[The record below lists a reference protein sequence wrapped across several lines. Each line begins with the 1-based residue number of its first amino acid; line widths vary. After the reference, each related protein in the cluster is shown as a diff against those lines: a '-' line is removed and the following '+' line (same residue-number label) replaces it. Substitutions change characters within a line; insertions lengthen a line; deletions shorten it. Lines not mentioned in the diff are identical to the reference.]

1 MVGIDISTCLCECP
15 FMSDRLNTTL
25 YTYFVYLLKF
35 FYEILSCVE
44 YPILSTE
51 NSGKLVKLFEKKSC
65 IGTELNSANCLSSCK
80 CLL

>member
-51 NSGKLVKLFEKKSC
+51 NSGKLVKLFEKKKLYRYRTKL
-65 IGTELNSANCLSSCK
+65 GKLFEFM
-80 CLL
+80 